1 MKPTANQVARAATLA
16 AHVGYTYDELDCQA
30 FVEHCVRQAG
40 GRMDYLGTNDMAR
53 RAAWL
58 GTLDEA
64 RAQGRL
70 VPGAGLL
77 IREATEANLPARYA
91 GDGLGDFSHV
101 GLYVGENALTDTDK
115 NGRRRACDVVHS
127 SATMGRVAGSTL
139 QNGWTH
145 ALWFS
150 EIDYAVTAGAG
161 AGADGTN
168 ADGTGGTAISDTSAG
183 GTGTGNGEVTSG
195 TSTGGTG
202 AGTSGAGTG
211 AVTSGTNAG
220 STSTGAGTG
229 GTGTGGTGV
238 GTSGTGTGAG
248 TGGTSTGGTGA
259 GTGTNTSGAGGTSTG
274 TGAGT
279 SGTGTGTSA
288 VTSGTNAGSTGAGTG
303 TNAGGTSTGTG
314 GTGTGAVTSGT
325 NAGGTSTGGTGT
337 GAGTS
342 GAGTGAVTSGTNA
355 GNAGAGISGTGTG
368 TNTGGTNTG
377 GTGTTPVPGLTAGA
391 VPAAYATV
399 TSPDGGPVKLR
410 KSASRG
416 ESLYWL
422 VGAGARVRVERTRD
436 GWSLVTALCTDGY
449 TRRAWMMDA
458 YLRR

>member
-77 IREATEANLPARYA
+77 IREATEANLPARYT

-161 AGADGTN
+161 AGADGAN

-183 GTGTGNGEVTSG
+183 GTGAGNGEVTSG
-195 TSTGGTG
+195 TNAGGTG

-211 AVTSGTNAG
+211 
-220 STSTGAGTG
+220 
-229 GTGTGGTGV
+229 
-238 GTSGTGTGAG
+238 
-248 TGGTSTGGTGA
+248 
-259 GTGTNTSGAGGTSTG
+259 
-274 TGAGT
+274 
-279 SGTGTGTSA
+279 TSA
-288 VTSGTNAGSTGAGTG
+288 VTSDTNAGSTGAGTG

-325 NAGGTSTGGTGT
+325 NAG
-337 GAGTS
+337 
-342 GAGTGAVTSGTNA
+342 
-355 GNAGAGISGTGTG
+355 NAGAGTSGTGTG

-377 GTGTTPVPGLTAGA
+377 VTSTTSAPGLTAGA

>member
-161 AGADGTN
+161 AGADGAN
-168 ADGTGGTAISDTSAG
+168 ADG
-183 GTGTGNGEVTSG
+183 
-195 TSTGGTG
+195 
-202 AGTSGAGTG
+202 
-211 AVTSGTNAG
+211 
-220 STSTGAGTG
+220 TGAGTG
-229 GTGTGGTGV
+229 GTGTGEV
-238 GTSGTGTGAG
+238 TSGTNAG
-248 TGGTSTGGTGA
+248 
-259 GTGTNTSGAGGTSTG
+259 G

-279 SGTGTGTSA
+279 SGTGTGT
-288 VTSGTNAGSTGAGTG
+288 
-303 TNAGGTSTGTG
+303 
-314 GTGTGAVTSGT
+314 
-325 NAGGTSTGGTGT
+325 
-337 GAGTS
+337 
-342 GAGTGAVTSGTNA
+342 
-355 GNAGAGISGTGTG
+355 
-368 TNTGGTNTG
+368 NTGV
-377 GTGTTPVPGLTAGA
+377 TGTTPAPGLTAGA

>member
-150 EIDYAVTAGAG
+150 EIDYRT
-161 AGADGTN
+161 
-168 ADGTGGTAISDTSAG
+168 DTKSAEG
-183 GTGTGNGEVTSG
+183 DD
-195 TSTGGTG
+195 
-202 AGTSGAGTG
+202 
-211 AVTSGTNAG
+211 
-220 STSTGAGTG
+220 
-229 GTGTGGTGV
+229 
-238 GTSGTGTGAG
+238 
-248 TGGTSTGGTGA
+248 
-259 GTGTNTSGAGGTSTG
+259 
-274 TGAGT
+274 
-279 SGTGTGTSA
+279 
-288 VTSGTNAGSTGAGTG
+288 
-303 TNAGGTSTGTG
+303 
-314 GTGTGAVTSGT
+314 
-325 NAGGTSTGGTGT
+325 
-337 GAGTS
+337 
-342 GAGTGAVTSGTNA
+342 
-355 GNAGAGISGTGTG
+355 
-368 TNTGGTNTG
+368 
-377 GTGTTPVPGLTAGA
+377 
-391 VPAAYATV
+391 AYRETRCATV
-399 TSPDGGPVKLR
+399 ISQDGNPVKLR
-410 KSASRG
+410 STPSTDKPYLAKVPVSTAVEVMQDAQGWAQVRLSSGQVGYMMTKFLAFEGAEDVPESGQDEPSG
-416 ESLYWL
+416 ETFEAEVLDRL
-422 VGAGARVRVERTRD
+422 EGIQRTLD
-436 GWSLVTALCTDGY
+436 AVLDAVTNG
-449 TRRAWMMDA
+449 
-458 YLRR
+458 

>member
-161 AGADGTN
+161 AGAGGTN
-168 ADGTGGTAISDTSAG
+168 AG
-183 GTGTGNGEVTSG
+183 GTGAGASAETSAGNGGTGTGEVTSG
-195 TSTGGTG
+195 TNADGTG

-220 STSTGAGTG
+220 
-229 GTGTGGTGV
+229 
-238 GTSGTGTGAG
+238 GTGAG
-248 TGGTSTGGTGA
+248 T
-259 GTGTNTSGAGGTSTG
+259 
-274 TGAGT
+274 
-279 SGTGTGTSA
+279 
-288 VTSGTNAGSTGAGTG
+288 
-303 TNAGGTSTGTG
+303 
-314 GTGTGAVTSGT
+314 
-325 NAGGTSTGGTGT
+325 
-337 GAGTS
+337 
-342 GAGTGAVTSGTNA
+342 GTNA
-355 GNAGAGISGTGTG
+355 GNAGAGISGTGT
-368 TNTGGTNTG
+368 NTGGTSTG
-377 GTGTTPVPGLTAGA
+377 VTGTTSAPGLTAGA

>member
-127 SATMGRVAGSTL
+127 SATIGRVAGSTL

-161 AGADGTN
+161 AGA
-168 ADGTGGTAISDTSAG
+168 GGANAG
-183 GTGTGNGEVTSG
+183 G
-195 TSTGGTG
+195 
-202 AGTSGAGTG
+202 
-211 AVTSGTNAG
+211 
-220 STSTGAGTG
+220 TGAGTG
-229 GTGTGGTGV
+229 GTGTG
-238 GTSGTGTGAG
+238 
-248 TGGTSTGGTGA
+248 
-259 GTGTNTSGAGGTSTG
+259 
-274 TGAGT
+274 
-279 SGTGTGTSA
+279 
-288 VTSGTNAGSTGAGTG
+288 
-303 TNAGGTSTGTG
+303 GTG

-325 NAGGTSTGGTGT
+325 NAG
-337 GAGTS
+337 
-342 GAGTGAVTSGTNA
+342 NA
-355 GNAGAGISGTGTG
+355 DAGIRGTGTG
-368 TNTGGTNTG
+368 TNTGVTG
-377 GTGTTPVPGLTAGA
+377 ATPAPGLTSGA

>member
-161 AGADGTN
+161 AGAGGTN
-168 ADGTGGTAISDTSAG
+168 ADGTGAGASTEPSAGNG
-183 GTGTGNGEVTSG
+183 GTGTGE
-195 TSTGGTG
+195 
-202 AGTSGAGTG
+202 
-211 AVTSGTNAG
+211 
-220 STSTGAGTG
+220 
-229 GTGTGGTGV
+229 
-238 GTSGTGTGAG
+238 
-248 TGGTSTGGTGA
+248 
-259 GTGTNTSGAGGTSTG
+259 
-274 TGAGT
+274 
-279 SGTGTGTSA
+279 

-303 TNAGGTSTGTG
+303 
-314 GTGTGAVTSGT
+314 AVTSGT
-325 NAGGTSTGGTGT
+325 NTG
-337 GAGTS
+337 
-342 GAGTGAVTSGTNA
+342 V
-355 GNAGAGISGTGTG
+355 
-368 TNTGGTNTG
+368 
-377 GTGTTPVPGLTAGA
+377 TGTTPAPGLTSGA

>member
-161 AGADGTN
+161 AGAGGAN

-183 GTGTGNGEVTSG
+183 GNGTGNGE
-195 TSTGGTG
+195 
-202 AGTSGAGTG
+202 
-211 AVTSGTNAG
+211 
-220 STSTGAGTG
+220 
-229 GTGTGGTGV
+229 
-238 GTSGTGTGAG
+238 
-248 TGGTSTGGTGA
+248 
-259 GTGTNTSGAGGTSTG
+259 
-274 TGAGT
+274 
-279 SGTGTGTSA
+279 
-288 VTSGTNAGSTGAGTG
+288 VTSGTNAGSTGAGTSGTGTG
-303 TNAGGTSTGTG
+303 TNAGTNADGTSTGN
-314 GTGTGAVTSGT
+314 TGAGNGEVTS
-325 NAGGTSTGGTGT
+325 GTSTGGIDTGNGTNAGGT

-368 TNTGGTNTG
+368 TNTGV
-377 GTGTTPVPGLTAGA
+377 TGTTPAPGLTAGA

-416 ESLYWL
+416 ETLYWL

>member
-161 AGADGTN
+161 AGADGAN
-168 ADGTGGTAISDTSAG
+168 ADDTS
-183 GTGTGNGEVTSG
+183 
-195 TSTGGTG
+195 
-202 AGTSGAGTG
+202 
-211 AVTSGTNAG
+211 
-220 STSTGAGTG
+220 AGTG
-229 GTGTGGTGV
+229 GTGTGE
-238 GTSGTGTGAG
+238 
-248 TGGTSTGGTGA
+248 
-259 GTGTNTSGAGGTSTG
+259 
-274 TGAGT
+274 
-279 SGTGTGTSA
+279 
-288 VTSGTNAGSTGAGTG
+288 VTSGTNAGGTGTGAGADTS
-303 TNAGGTSTGTG
+303 AGAGTG

-325 NAGGTSTGGTGT
+325 NAGST
-337 GAGTS
+337 
-342 GAGTGAVTSGTNA
+342 
-355 GNAGAGISGTGTG
+355 GAGISGTGTG
-368 TNTGGTNTG
+368 TNTGV
-377 GTGTTPVPGLTAGA
+377 TGTTSAPGLTAGA

-422 VGAGARVRVERTRD
+422 VVAGARVRVERTRD

>member
-161 AGADGTN
+161 AGADGAN
-168 ADGTGGTAISDTSAG
+168 ADGTGGAGMDVGAEGTNTGGTGSAGTSTDTSAGISDTVTGATGTGNG
-183 GTGTGNGEVTSG
+183 GTGTGTNTGDTVTG
-195 TSTGGTG
+195 
-202 AGTSGAGTG
+202 
-211 AVTSGTNAG
+211 V
-220 STSTGAGTG
+220 
-229 GTGTGGTGV
+229 TGT
-238 GTSGTGTGAG
+238 GTSGTGTDTN
-248 TGGTSTGGTGA
+248 TGGTSTGNA
-259 GTGTNTSGAGGTSTG
+259 
-274 TGAGT
+274 GAGT
-279 SGTGTGTSA
+279 S
-288 VTSGTNAGSTGAGTG
+288 
-303 TNAGGTSTGTG
+303 
-314 GTGTGAVTSGT
+314 
-325 NAGGTSTGGTGT
+325 
-337 GAGTS
+337 
-342 GAGTGAVTSGTNA
+342 
-355 GNAGAGISGTGTG
+355 GTG

-377 GTGTTPVPGLTAGA
+377 VTGATPAPGLTAGA

>member
-115 NGRRRACDVVHS
+115 NGRRRACDAVHS

-161 AGADGTN
+161 AGADGAN
-168 ADGTGGTAISDTSAG
+168 ADGTGGAGMDVGAEGTNTGGTGSAGTSTDTSAGISDTVTGATGTGNG
-183 GTGTGNGEVTSG
+183 GTGTGTNTGDTVTG
-195 TSTGGTG
+195 
-202 AGTSGAGTG
+202 
-211 AVTSGTNAG
+211 V
-220 STSTGAGTG
+220 
-229 GTGTGGTGV
+229 TGT
-238 GTSGTGTGAG
+238 GTSGTGTDTN
-248 TGGTSTGGTGA
+248 TGGTSTGNA
-259 GTGTNTSGAGGTSTG
+259 
-274 TGAGT
+274 GAGT
-279 SGTGTGTSA
+279 S
-288 VTSGTNAGSTGAGTG
+288 
-303 TNAGGTSTGTG
+303 
-314 GTGTGAVTSGT
+314 
-325 NAGGTSTGGTGT
+325 
-337 GAGTS
+337 
-342 GAGTGAVTSGTNA
+342 
-355 GNAGAGISGTGTG
+355 GTG

-377 GTGTTPVPGLTAGA
+377 VTGATPAPGLTAGA

>member
-161 AGADGTN
+161 AGADGAN

-183 GTGTGNGEVTSG
+183 GTG
-195 TSTGGTG
+195 
-202 AGTSGAGTG
+202 AGTG
-211 AVTSGTNAG
+211 E
-220 STSTGAGTG
+220 
-229 GTGTGGTGV
+229 
-238 GTSGTGTGAG
+238 
-248 TGGTSTGGTGA
+248 
-259 GTGTNTSGAGGTSTG
+259 
-274 TGAGT
+274 
-279 SGTGTGTSA
+279 
-288 VTSGTNAGSTGAGTG
+288 VTSGTNAGSTG
-303 TNAGGTSTGTG
+303 
-314 GTGTGAVTSGT
+314 
-325 NAGGTSTGGTGT
+325 TGT

-342 GAGTGAVTSGTNA
+342 GTDTGTNA
-355 GNAGAGISGTGTG
+355 DGTSTGGIGGMGIGIIATGSTGTGGTGSTGIGGTGSTGMGTGMGTGTITG
-368 TNTGGTNTG
+368 TNTGV
-377 GTGTTPVPGLTAGA
+377 TGTTPAPGLTAGA

-436 GWSLVTALCTDGY
+436 DWSLVTALCTDGY

>member
-53 RAAWL
+53 RATWL

-77 IREATEANLPARYA
+77 IREATEANLPARYT

-161 AGADGTN
+161 AGAGGTN
-168 ADGTGGTAISDTSAG
+168 ADGTGAGAGTETSAGNG
-183 GTGTGNGEVTSG
+183 GTGTGEVTSG
-195 TSTGGTG
+195 T
-202 AGTSGAGTG
+202 
-211 AVTSGTNAG
+211 NA
-220 STSTGAGTG
+220 
-229 GTGTGGTGV
+229 
-238 GTSGTGTGAG
+238 
-248 TGGTSTGGTGA
+248 GGTGA
-259 GTGTNTSGAGGTSTG
+259 GTGTNAGTNADGTSTG
-274 TGAGT
+274 NT
-279 SGTGTGTSA
+279 
-288 VTSGTNAGSTGAGTG
+288 
-303 TNAGGTSTGTG
+303 
-314 GTGTGAVTSGT
+314 
-325 NAGGTSTGGTGT
+325 
-337 GAGTS
+337 
-342 GAGTGAVTSGTNA
+342 
-355 GNAGAGISGTGTG
+355 GAGISGTGTG
-368 TNTGGTNTG
+368 TNTGVTG
-377 GTGTTPVPGLTAGA
+377 ATSAPGLTAGA

>member
-1 MKPTANQVARAATLA
+1 MKPTANQVARASTLA

-161 AGADGTN
+161 AGADGAN
-168 ADGTGGTAISDTSAG
+168 ADG
-183 GTGTGNGEVTSG
+183 
-195 TSTGGTG
+195 
-202 AGTSGAGTG
+202 
-211 AVTSGTNAG
+211 
-220 STSTGAGTG
+220 TGAGTG
-229 GTGTGGTGV
+229 GTGTGN
-238 GTSGTGTGAG
+238 A
-248 TGGTSTGGTGA
+248 
-259 GTGTNTSGAGGTSTG
+259 
-274 TGAGT
+274 GAGT

-288 VTSGTNAGSTGAGTG
+288 VTSGTNAGGTGAGAGTGGTGAGTG
-303 TNAGGTSTGTG
+303 
-314 GTGTGAVTSGT
+314 GTGAGTSGT
-325 NAGGTSTGGTGT
+325 GTGT

-342 GAGTGAVTSGTNA
+342 G
-355 GNAGAGISGTGTG
+355 TGTD
-368 TNTGGTNTG
+368 TNTGGTSTG
-377 GTGTTPVPGLTAGA
+377 VTGTTSAPGLTAGA

-399 TSPDGGPVKLR
+399 ASPDGGPVKLR